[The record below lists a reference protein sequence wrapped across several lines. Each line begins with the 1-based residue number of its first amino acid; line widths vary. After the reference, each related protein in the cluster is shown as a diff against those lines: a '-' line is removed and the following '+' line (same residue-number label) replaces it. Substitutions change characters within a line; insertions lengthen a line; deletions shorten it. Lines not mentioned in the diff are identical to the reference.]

1 MGDISPSCI
10 ACEMISAML
19 PNLLW
24 ASTIMALC
32 FPCFAVWPL
41 ENFRVATVKREK
53 TTPNPPKAA
62 PTGRP
67 APLANAG
74 IEDPPAIT
82 AEVVKPISMISM
94 IVFHRFSFFASR
106 LRSSISSRKNAS
118 ISVNFLI
125 DMFVVLVVLK
135 GLNQGKCGFHCR
147 IYSLFI

>member
-53 TTPNPPKAA
+53 TTPNP
-62 PTGRP
+62 
-67 APLANAG
+67 G

-82 AEVVKPISMISM
+82 AEVVKPVSMISM

-106 LRSSISSRKNAS
+106 LHSSISSRKNAS